1 MQLDGTFRRGSPR
14 LTMEL
19 PVRGLSQNASCY
31 PECGG
36 RSTWL
41 HLFGA
46 LMLLTDSVVQF
57 VMLELI
63 ASINHR
69 LSKEY
74 ARIELPTP
82 DAMERYVCFHYI
94 SAHLKGGARSRLRCL
109 PNHSLLTDARY
120 PHEKF
125 SVLKAL
131 TTVLTKFTSCIALRN
146 CTTTGPAPCFDT
158 LRGRQSRKRKE
169 GTNKSQFFYRRC
181 RFQ

>member
-1 MQLDGTFRRGSPR
+1 MQLDGTFRRKSPG

-19 PVRGLSQNASCY
+19 PVRGLSHNASCY

-36 RSTWL
+36 TSTWL
-41 HLFGA
+41 HLSGA
-46 LMLLTDSVVQF
+46 LRLLTDSVVQF

-74 ARIELPTP
+74 ARIERPTP
-82 DAMERYVCFHYI
+82 DAMERYVRFHYI

-109 PNHSLLTDARY
+109 PNHSLLTDACY

-131 TTVLTKFTSCIALRN
+131 TTVLIRFTSCIALRN
-146 CTTTGPAPCFDT
+146 CNHNRPRPMFRYTTWTPKQETQG
-158 LRGRQSRKRKE
+158 G
-169 GTNKSQFFYRRC
+169 
-181 RFQ
+181 